1 MEVITKIKKTAFNAI
16 HHILGAKM
24 VEYAGYEMP
33 IHYKGVIHEHEV
45 VRNGVGVF
53 DVSHMGEISIQG
65 EGSLELIQKITTNDA
80 SKLYP
85 GKVQYSC
92 MPNDT
97 GGIIDD
103 LLVYQ
108 ISKNDYLLVVNASN
122 IEKVMDWIRSYN
134 LLGAEVTNISD
145 SVSLLA
151 VQGPKSA
158 EVLQKLTDINV
169 KEMKSYTFTIGEFG
183 HIPNALISAT
193 GYTGET
199 GFEIYVE
206 NRYAAHLWEALFN
219 AGKHEGIEPIGLG
232 ARDTLRLEMGYCL
245 YGNDINDST
254 SPLEAGLGWVTKF
267 NKDFVYSGF
276 LAIQKNKGVSKKLIG
291 FEMEGKGI
299 PRHGYEI
306 WDCHQQIIGT
316 VTSGALSPTLNKRIG
331 MGYVSVENSLAGNEI
346 FIAIRN
352 KPVKAIVVNT
362 PFIRK

>member
-1 MEVITKIKKTAFNAI
+1 MKTKKLKKTAFNTI
-16 HHILGAKM
+16 HHALGGKM

-33 IHYKGVIHEHEV
+33 VQYKGVTHEHEI
-45 VRNGVGVF
+45 VRNGIGVF

-65 EGSLELIQKITTNDA
+65 KGSLELIQKITTNDA

-97 GGIIDD
+97 GGIVDD
-103 LLVYQ
+103 LLVYK

-122 IEKVMDWIRSYN
+122 IQKDLDWIKNYN
-134 LLGAEVTNISD
+134 SFGAEVTNISD

-151 VQGPKSA
+151 VQGSKSIEA
-158 EVLQKLTDINV
+158 LQKLTDINL
-169 KEMKSYTFTIGEFG
+169 KEIESYTFTIGEFA
-183 HIPNALISAT
+183 HIPNVLISAT

-206 NRYAAHLWEALFN
+206 NKHAAHLWEAIFE
-219 AGKHEGIEPIGLG
+219 AGKNDNIEPIGLA

-254 SPLEAGLGWVTKF
+254 SPLEAGLGWITKF
-267 NKDFVYSGF
+267 TKDFVYSGF
-276 LAIQKNKGVSKKLIG
+276 LKIQKEKGITKKLVG
-291 FEMEGKGI
+291 FEMEDKGI

-306 WDCHQQIIGT
+306 WDYRGHIIGT
-316 VTSGALSPTLNKRIG
+316 VTSGTMSPTLKKAIG
-331 MGYVSVENSLAGNEI
+331 MGYVSVENSKIGSEV
-346 FIAIRN
+346 FINIRS
-352 KPVKAIVVNT
+352 KPVRAVIVST
-362 PFIRK
+362 PFIKN